1 MIAVDDR
8 NWPAFRPVAVGL
20 LQVAAAGWKPKYGY
34 CGTSSMSCS
43 SAPTADRGRG
53 HAGQPDHGTVADRRE
68 ALKAHVAAADGPL
81 VVLLKHERA
90 PTADINL
97 R

>member
-1 MIAVDDR
+1 MLPASRRGCLGGWNLDR
-8 NWPAFRPVAVGL
+8 DLG
-20 LQVAAAGWKPKYGY
+20 
-34 CGTSSMSCS
+34 
-43 SAPTADRGRG
+43 RGHG